1 MLGRVGIADVK
12 PSLLL
17 NKTER
22 LYPGH
27 LYISLVLVVELGD
40 GQEVYGTYIVELP
53 YWIEPTSVATSL
65 EDNIVVE
72 DLPYLSAK
80 TTPNW

>member
-1 MLGRVGIADVK
+1 M
-12 PSLLL
+12 L
-17 NKTER
+17 NKTDK

-27 LYISLVLVVELGD
+27 LYISLVLIVELGD
-40 GQEVYGTYIVELP
+40 PQEAYGTYIVELP
-53 YWIEPTSVATSL
+53 YGTPLPVSVETSL